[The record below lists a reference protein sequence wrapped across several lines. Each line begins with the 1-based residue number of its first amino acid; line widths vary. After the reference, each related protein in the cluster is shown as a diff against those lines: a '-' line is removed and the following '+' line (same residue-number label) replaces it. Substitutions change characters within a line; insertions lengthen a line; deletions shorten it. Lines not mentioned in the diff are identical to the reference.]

1 MESADFNI
9 MRRAMVDSQ
18 LRTSGVTA
26 PWVLAAMGSV
36 ARENFAPAPLRSIAY
51 SDRSIALAD
60 GRMLNP
66 PASTA
71 LMLQGADVSADDR
84 VLLIGAADG
93 YVAALL
99 KHRNRNIT
107 VASGAADLPGIA
119 RGEGFTL
126 IFIDGAIEELPD
138 GLLALAAEGA
148 RIVTGVHERGVTSLA
163 LGHVRGGKV
172 ALRSFADSE
181 IALLPEFVHKPEFV
195 F

>member
-1 MESADFNI
+1 MESADFDV
-9 MRRAMVDSQ
+9 MRRFMVDSQ
-18 LRTSGVTA
+18 LRTSGITT
-26 PWVLAAMGSV
+26 PWVLAAMGST
-36 ARENFAPAPLRSIAY
+36 ARENFVPVPLRAVAY
-51 SDRSIALAD
+51 TDRSIVLAD
-60 GRMLNP
+60 GRTLNP
-66 PASTA
+66 PVASA
-71 LMLQGADVSADDR
+71 LMLQEAGVSADDR

-93 YVAALL
+93 YVAALV
-99 KHRNRNIT
+99 KHRTRNIAI
-107 VASGAADLPGIA
+107 ASGAADLPGIA

-138 GLLALAAEGA
+138 GLLALAAENA

-181 IALLPEFVHKPEFV
+181 IALLPEFARKPEFV